1 MPEKGNAKSSGNIW
15 IFLSNIFSW
24 KRLIYETEIQNS
36 DILKEYEY
44 VNHYVLFDLSMGAD
58 KIKFGV
64 LYMIRFLEYRRNYH
78 CPIKMQQILK
88 TMCIFSLSQN

>member
-1 MPEKGNAKSSGNIW
+1 M
-15 IFLSNIFSW
+15 L
-24 KRLIYETEIQNS
+24 YETEIQNS

-44 VNHYVLFDLSMGAD
+44 VNHYALFDLNVDAD

>member
-1 MPEKGNAKSSGNIW
+1 M
-15 IFLSNIFSW
+15 L
-24 KRLIYETEIQNS
+24 YETEIQNS

-44 VNHYVLFDLSMGAD
+44 VNHYVLFDLNVDAD

-88 TMCIFSLSQN
+88 TMCIFSLSRN